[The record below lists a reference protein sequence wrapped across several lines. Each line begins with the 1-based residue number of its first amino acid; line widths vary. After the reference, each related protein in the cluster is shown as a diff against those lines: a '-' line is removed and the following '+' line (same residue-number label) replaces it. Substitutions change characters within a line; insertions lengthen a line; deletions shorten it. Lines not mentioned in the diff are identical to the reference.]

1 MKKRME
7 RLGDKLFQPL
17 TDAEQRRVMGQQPP
31 HTSSEITTCETY
43 DKVPDWVRDGDGE
56 VA

>member
-7 RLGDKLFQPL
+7 RLGDRLFQPL
-17 TDAEQRRVMGQQPP
+17 TDAEQRRVTGQAPP
-31 HTSSEITTCETY
+31 HTNCEVTVCETC
-43 DKVPDWVRDGDGE
+43 DPAPDTVRDGDGE

>member
-7 RLGDKLFQPL
+7 RLGDRLFQPL
-17 TDAEQRRVMGQQPP
+17 TDAEQRRVRGTTTV
-31 HTSSEITTCETY
+31 HTNSAVTTCETY
-43 DKVPDWVRDGDGE
+43 DRVPDWVRDGDGE